1 MISIDRALVL
11 ARIALAFGRVER
23 VTFHEDGVRPE
34 TDTDHTVMLGL
45 VACELAPAHLDR
57 AKVAAFALVHD
68 LAEVYAGDTQTLVIS
83 AEGMIAKRDREDAA
97 RARLATELGAGSWVA
112 EILATYEEQ
121 QVPEARFVRA
131 IDKVLPNLT
140 HFFNGCAG
148 ARALTD
154 RAGFIAAR
162 DRQYESLRRAYPELP
177 DALDLLRASMVRAEE
192 CWPAS
197 EECREP
203 CAPDLARDVLALA
216 DALRAAEARAVA
228 AEAER
233 DEARVNL
240 ATALAPNAA
249 DAALDDIAHAC
260 GCAQWEYPAQ
270 VARDVLAVVAARDAA
285 VTGHAA
291 LAGAVRAEREATDA
305 LRFDAHHRSGFSRFD
320 DGEEATEARATEL
333 RSATA
338 LDDARRATDALLA
351 AAPAPTTVP
360 AALVRAYLA
369 AVEAFDGGALGAPCR
384 ASIRVDDT
392 RAALVAALEK

>member
-1 MISIDRALVL
+1 MIPLDRALVL

-23 VTFHEDGVRPE
+23 ATFHEDGVRPE

-131 IDKVLPNLT
+131 IDKVLPKLT

-154 RAGFIAAR
+154 RAGLNAAH

-203 CAPDLARDVLALA
+203 CAPDLARDVLSLA
-216 DALRAAEARAVA
+216 DALATAEASVAQLRADLERADHERQRV
-228 AEAER
+228 ESER
-233 DEARVNL
+233 DAMEEQRD
-240 ATALAPNAA
+240 TA
-249 DAALDDIAHAC
+249 
-260 GCAQWEYPAQ
+260 
-270 VARDVLAVVAARDAA
+270 
-285 VTGHAA
+285 
-291 LAGAVRAEREATDA
+291 
-305 LRFDAHHRSGFSRFD
+305 
-320 DGEEATEARATEL
+320 
-333 RSATA
+333 RSA
-338 LDDARRATDALLA
+338 LDALLRG
-351 AAPAPTTVP
+351 APCGYVP
-360 AALVRAYLA
+360 AGAVRAYLA
-369 AVEAFDGGALGAPCR
+369 AVEAFNDGALGAPCR

-392 RAALVAALEK
+392 RAALVAALERCP